1 MTRQGGCACKEVTM
15 DPADPASDWLRDR
28 FKLQYSYLVPAKL
41 SPFSYSIH
49 HSTTKLHSPWP
60 VFTGSIIYPAEC
72 LVAAVCVLGLNSCH
86 HPLLL
91 SLSLKLNPAPPPRIA
106 SHWSLSLGPWQAFTE
121 VQENTCAR
129 LRELLMHWGASHAT

>member
-1 MTRQGGCACKEVTM
+1 MFLQGVTM
-15 DPADPASDWLRDR
+15 GPADPASDWLRDR

-91 SLSLKLNPAPPPRIA
+91 SLSLKLNPLRRLA
-106 SHWSLSLGPWQAFTE
+106 SHSLGPWQAFMPSAVLSGKKE
-121 VQENTCAR
+121 RVRPCERVMQQMRAD
-129 LRELLMHWGASHAT
+129 SHGSH